1 MLTPHELREELIR
14 QLDTGKLKVGEVARV
29 LSIPPPR
36 VSELRKRERRVQG
49 DELAALARLLEVF
62 EAADSDHR
70 SPQIRVTAMPAD
82 TNPYGGVFGGWL
94 MAQMALGAGSLA
106 SRVGQ
111 GKAVVVSA
119 TDFAFPG
126 AMTVGDELSV
136 YCDVLATGTTS
147 LTIAAEA
154 IARERNGEA
163 TIKVAEGTFK
173 FVLIGEDGRPR
184 AITERETL
192 LLAKDNDNGQ

>member
-1 MLTPHELREELIR
+1 MP
-14 QLDTGKLKVGEVARV
+14 D
-29 LSIPPPR
+29 
-36 VSELRKRERRVQG
+36 
-49 DELAALARLLEVF
+49 
-62 EAADSDHR
+62 R
-70 SPQIRVTAMPAD
+70 SLQIRVTAMPAD

-126 AMTVGDELSV
+126 AMVVGDELSV

-147 LTIAAEA
+147 ITIAAEA

-163 TIKVAEGTFK
+163 TTKVAGGTFK
-173 FVLIGEDGRPR
+173 FVLIGDDGRPR
-184 AITERETL
+184 SVALPIPQEA
-192 LLAKDNDNGQ
+192 AK

>member
-1 MLTPHELREELIR
+1 MPTGELTIR
-14 QLDTGKLKVGEVARV
+14 A
-29 LSIPPPR
+29 
-36 VSELRKRERRVQG
+36 
-49 DELAALARLLEVF
+49 
-62 EAADSDHR
+62 
-70 SPQIRVTAMPAD
+70 TAMPAD

-126 AMTVGDELSV
+126 AMAVGDELSV

-154 IARERNGEA
+154 IARTRNGEA
-163 TIKVAEGTFK
+163 TQMVARGTFK
-173 FVLIGEDGRPR
+173 FVLIGDDGRPR
-184 AITERETL
+184 ALAASSRLILPKET
-192 LLAKDNDNGQ
+192 

>member
-1 MLTPHELREELIR
+1 
-14 QLDTGKLKVGEVARV
+14 
-29 LSIPPPR
+29 
-36 VSELRKRERRVQG
+36 
-49 DELAALARLLEVF
+49 
-62 EAADSDHR
+62 
-70 SPQIRVTAMPAD
+70 MPAD

-126 AMTVGDELSV
+126 AMAVGDELSV
-136 YCDVLATGTTS
+136 YCDVLATGNTS

-163 TIKVAEGTFK
+163 TTKVAQGTFK
-173 FVLIGEDGRPR
+173 FVLIGDDNRPR
-184 AITERETL
+184 AVAARQTL
-192 LLAKDNDNGQ
+192 LLPKDSTNGK